1 MSYDDATSKPSNSSV
16 ILLPPPVN
24 CLPEIL
30 TLGKTGILKTL
41 DFSVDIVDFLVF
53 LIDAAGVV

>member
-1 MSYDDATSKPSNSSV
+1 MMR
-16 ILLPPPVN
+16 LLNLLIPRSFFFPPPVN